1 MIRIWQG
8 APQRSSLALIPRET
22 YMRICILL
30 LAVGVICTR
39 GVCQSTSDTT
49 GPSQITAGRIEAT
62 PPGQLIFQ
70 SKAAGPEDTPDGPRL
85 SLQQAIHMALERNLD
100 IQLEEVDQ
108 SVAGFGLTRTQGG
121 ATPRAIN
128 FNIAETPAG
137 EVIASA
143 PLLATTSSTLSPYG
157 IEPSTITIPS
167 SFDAGHVQQQ
177 YHSLS
182 IATVPFSS
190 GAAVPALDLNLQG
203 QYAWIRRDPGNS
215 LVASSSATA
224 ADMRVTNNT
233 MGSTTLL
240 KSFSS
245 GASLQL
251 GINDAVWSLYSGRS
265 SAVPFSHPNGYA
277 LISQPLLRGA
287 GRKNNTRYIA
297 IAKTNKNIAA
307 AILEEQIIAIVAGV
321 EGLYYDLVSLQN
333 SVKVQQKALDAA
345 NNLLSDDR
353 QQLAVGHLPPIE
365 VTRAEA
371 LVAAI
376 QLALVQANSLCEQ
389 QEIVLRSVVDP
400 QSLTQTTLS
409 HLVATD
415 ELLPPSELPGASIPE
430 LIRHALEQRP
440 DLAQSKMQV
449 TNGERAIAGSANA
462 RLPEIDLYGSF
473 QSRGV
478 ISTNLIPVGGD
489 PLSGAPIS
497 DSLPTGGLR
506 ASQLFEAGIQFKLP
520 VQNRVAEADLGADRA
535 QLKQERLRLIQM
547 EAQAAAEIRNAV
559 IGWNAAK
566 QAAQAAAEARNLQ
579 EQLLSAE
586 AEKFRAGFSANFS
599 LIQQQA
605 YLAQAET
612 TEIAAQAAWKKAS
625 VQLDRALGDTLQRHG
640 IDVGN
645 LRRNRVS
652 DGLP

>member
-1 MIRIWQG
+1 MIRICWR
-8 APQRSSLALIPRET
+8 APQTSSFALISWNRNV
-22 YMRICILL
+22 RICVVL
-30 LAVGVICTR
+30 LAIGFVCTR

-49 GPSQITAGRIEAT
+49 GSFRINEGRIEASS
-62 PPGQLIFQ
+62 PARLAFHWE
-70 SKAAGPEDTPDGPRL
+70 AAGQEASPDGMQL

-100 IQLEEVDQ
+100 IQLEELDQ
-108 SVAGFGLTRTQGG
+108 SVAVFSLTRTQGG

-128 FNIAETPAG
+128 FNIAETPTG

-143 PLLATTSSTLSPYG
+143 PLLATISPTLSPYG
-157 IEPSTITIPS
+157 IEPSTSTIPS
-167 SFDAGHVQQQ
+167 SFDAAHVLQP
-177 YHSLS
+177 YRSLS
-182 IATVPFSS
+182 IATAPFSS
-190 GAAVPALDLNLQG
+190 GAPVPALDLNLQG
-203 QYAWIRRDPGNS
+203 QYGWIRRDPSDS
-215 LVASSSATA
+215 LVTSSSATA
-224 ADMRVTNNT
+224 ADTTVTNNT
-233 MGSTTLL
+233 LGSTTLL
-240 KSFSS
+240 KGFSPGTS
-245 GASLQL
+245 IQL

-265 SAVPFSHPNGYA
+265 SAVPFSHPNAYA

-307 AILEEQIIAIVAGV
+307 AILEEQMIAIVAGV

-345 NNLLSDDR
+345 NTLLSNDR
-353 QQLAVGHLPPIE
+353 QQSAVGRLPPIE

-376 QLALVQANSLCEQ
+376 QLALTQANSLREQ
-389 QEIVLRSVVDP
+389 QEIVLRSVIDP
-400 QSLTQTTLS
+400 QSLTQATLN

-415 ELLPPSELPGASIPE
+415 ELSPPSELPAASIPD

-440 DLAQSKMQV
+440 DIEQSRLQV
-449 TNGERAIAGSANA
+449 TNGERAVAGSANA

-478 ISTNLIPVGGD
+478 ISPNLIPVGGD
-489 PLSGAPIS
+489 PLSAAPIY
-497 DSLPTGGLR
+497 DPLPTGGVR
-506 ASQLFEAGIQFKLP
+506 ASEVFQAGVQFKLP
-520 VQNRVAEADLGADRA
+520 IQNKVAEADLGADRA
-535 QLKQERLRLIQM
+535 QLQQERLRLMQM
-547 EAQAAAEIRNAV
+547 EAQAAAEIRNAA

-566 QAAQAAAEARNLQ
+566 QAAQAAAKARYLQ

-586 AEKFRAGFSANFS
+586 VEKFRAGFSTNFAV
-599 LIQQQA
+599 IQQQA

-612 TEIAAQAAWKKAS
+612 TEIAAQATWKKAG

-645 LRRNRVS
+645 VRRNRVRLS
-652 DGLP
+652 LP

>member
-1 MIRIWQG
+1 
-8 APQRSSLALIPRET
+8 
-22 YMRICILL
+22 MRICMVL
-30 LAVGVICTR
+30 LALGFVCTR

-49 GPSQITAGRIEAT
+49 GTFRINAGRIEASSPARLT
-62 PPGQLIFQ
+62 FHWE
-70 SKAAGPEDTPDGPRL
+70 AAGQEASPDGMRL
-85 SLQQAIHMALERNLD
+85 TLQQAIHMALERNLD

-108 SVAGFGLTRTQGG
+108 SVADFSLTRTQGG

-128 FNIAETPAG
+128 FNIAETPTG
-137 EVIASA
+137 EAIASV
-143 PLLATTSSTLSPYG
+143 PLLATTSPTLSPYG

-167 SFDAGHVQQQ
+167 SYDAAHVLQP
-177 YHSLS
+177 YRSLS
-182 IATVPFSS
+182 IATAPFSS
-190 GAAVPALDLNLQG
+190 GAPVAALDLNLQG
-203 QYAWIRRDPGNS
+203 QYGWIRRDPSNS
-215 LVASSSATA
+215 LVTSSSATA
-224 ADMRVTNNT
+224 ADTTVTNNT
-233 MGSTTLL
+233 LGSTTLL
-240 KSFSS
+240 KGFSS
-245 GASLQL
+245 GASIQL

-265 SAVPFSHPNGYA
+265 SAVPFSHPNAYA

-307 AILEEQIIAIVAGV
+307 AILEEQMIAIVAGV

-345 NNLLSDDR
+345 NNLLSENR
-353 QQLAVGHLPPIE
+353 QQLAVGRLPQIE

-376 QLALVQANSLCEQ
+376 QLALVQANSLREQ
-389 QEIVLRSVVDP
+389 QEIVLRSVIDP
-400 QSLTQTTLS
+400 QSLTQATLNHS
-409 HLVATD
+409 VATD
-415 ELLPPSELPGASIPE
+415 ELSPPSELPAASIPD

-440 DLAQSKMQV
+440 DIEQSRMQV
-449 TNGERAIAGSANA
+449 TNGERAVAGSANA

-478 ISTNLIPVGGD
+478 ISPNLIPVGGD
-489 PLSGAPIS
+489 PLSGASVYDP
-497 DSLPTGGLR
+497 LPTGGVR
-506 ASQLFEAGIQFKLP
+506 ASEVFQAGIQFKLP
-520 VQNRVAEADLGADRA
+520 IQNKVAEADLGADRA
-535 QLKQERLRLIQM
+535 QLQQERLRLMQM
-547 EAQAAAEIRNAV
+547 EAQTAAEIRNAV

-566 QAAQAAAEARNLQ
+566 QAAQAAANARYLQ

-586 AEKFRAGFSANFS
+586 VEKFRAGFSTNFAV
-599 LIQQQA
+599 IQQQA

-612 TEIAAQAAWKKAS
+612 TEIAAQATWKKAG

-645 LRRNRVS
+645 VRRNRVRVS
-652 DGLP
+652 LQ